1 MQPLAPLYEYQPS
14 FILGFHGCDKSTA
27 DSVLVSGQTTH
38 LNHSEKVYDW
48 LGSGIYFWEG
58 SYTRAMQW
66 ALQKQ
71 EEGKIQAPAVIG
83 AVIDL
88 RHCLDFFD
96 SGAAQ
101 LLKQAYKALK
111 GQSNISGKKLPK
123 NVGDTPDKGG
133 RLLDCAVINT
143 LHQMRA
149 DGEQTAYDSVR
160 GPFLE
165 GKRIYATS
173 GFRTHTHIQI
183 CVRNTACIKGY
194 FRPMV

>member
-27 DSVLVSGQTTH
+27 DAVLHSDKTTH

-58 SYTRAMQW
+58 SYTRALQW

-71 EEGKIQAPAVIG
+71 QEGKIQTPAVIG

-88 RHCLDFFD
+88 QHCLDFFD

-101 LLKQAYKALK
+101 QLKQAHIAYKASSK
-111 GQSNISGKKLPK
+111 NSGRKLLR

-143 LHQMRA
+143 LHAMRS
-149 DGEQTAYDSVR
+149 DQGHKPYDSVR

-165 GKRIYATS
+165 GKRIYPTS

-183 CVRNTACIKGY
+183 CVRDTACIKGY
-194 FRPMV
+194 FRPLV